1 MTDLV
6 RLAYYP
12 FLPGVRDAMRELGPS
27 IQELLEAP
35 AHLGARKR
43 ALARVEGALGDK
55 RIPPVDTTD
64 DASALQEILSVAV
77 ARMLVVAIADRTLA
91 RRYAEAEAARVEG
104 HLVDCLRPN
113 GDPRELDQA
122 AEALELPLR
131 SVIEADGREAWA
143 LHFADYLRVA
153 PAEDEWKLVLRP
165 ILKGRIALGAEEVAH
180 LCREALARRIGAELQ
195 AEFDRPLPPELKAG
209 LQILVDIIQPKLEE
223 ARQHWGTGDFGPP
236 QPGLFPPCM
245 TALFEQMSRGEMI
258 PHHGRFAFA
267 AFMATIGF
275 DAEGIMDYLS
285 KTPNFDRSK
294 SEYQIKHIAGEGSV
308 EAYTPPGCSWMQTN
322 GVCPLER
329 RDTICYRVKHPLSYY
344 RSRLRLQK
352 RDQEQA
358 AQMVEAA
365 KAKRGVVPQAESG
378 PPRSRQGR
386 GGGA

>member
-12 FLPGVRDAMRELGPS
+12 FLPGVREAMRELGPS
-27 IQELLEAP
+27 IGDLLAAP

-43 ALARVEGALGDK
+43 ALARVEGALDDK
-55 RIPPVDTTD
+55 RVARVDVTD
-64 DASALQEILSVAV
+64 DGAALQEILSVAV
-77 ARMLVVAIADRTLA
+77 ARMLVVAIGDRTLL
-91 RRYAEAEAARVEG
+91 RRYAEAEANRVEG
-104 HLVDCLRPN
+104 HLVDCLGPN
-113 GDPRELDQA
+113 GDRRELELA
-122 AEALELPLR
+122 SEALELPVR
-131 SVIEADGREAWA
+131 ETMEADGRQAWS
-143 LHFADYLRVA
+143 LHFTDYLQLA
-153 PAEDEWKLVLRP
+153 PAEEPWKLVLRP
-165 ILKGRIALGAEEVAH
+165 ILKGRIALGAEELAH
-180 LCREALARRIGAELQ
+180 LCRETLARRIESELR
-195 AEFDRPLPPELKAG
+195 AEFERPLPPELTKA
-209 LQILVDIIQPKLEE
+209 LQVLVDILAPKLEE
-223 ARQHWGTGDFGPP
+223 ARQKWGTGDFGPP

-245 TALFEQMSRGEMI
+245 TALFEQMARGEMI

-308 EAYTPPGCSWMQTN
+308 EAYTPPGCQWMQTN

-344 RSRLRLQK
+344 RARLRLQK

-365 KAKRGVVPQAESG
+365 KQKRGAVPQAESG
-378 PPRSRQGR
+378 PPAQAR
-386 GGGA
+386 GGRS